1 MTNPLIRDS
10 FWAVFGNVLGKG
22 LSFAAGIAVARFL
35 GKVSFGEYGLIT
47 STLLSA
53 SILSTFGLGYTATKY
68 ISEYKIKRK
77 ELIRGVIYH
86 SKRITLISSGVLA
99 LVLFVFSEFL
109 ANKILNSSHLQFE
122 LKIVSVWIIFNALT
136 TTQIGV
142 LAGFGLFKEMTKI
155 NAIVGVFT
163 FISSLSLAFF
173 WGLKG
178 ALLAMLLNQL
188 LNWYLNNRLVEKEQ
202 KNYFFEVSGDKQLF
216 KEIFKF
222 SVPIAFQEALYS
234 VSSWFIS
241 WSFVKYSNV
250 GELGLYQASIQ
261 VSSLILFVPG
271 ILRNVFLAHLS
282 QTNEDEG
289 QNKNILRTTLWINSV
304 SVLLPIIVV
313 LIFLGPIVQLYGVQF
328 EGIKNLIVI
337 SSVTTFFTSV
347 TNVYNQ
353 ALLSKG
359 KNWIIFWTRLIR
371 DFVLIF
377 AFVQWMHNN
386 YSSSRF
392 LIELNLIFGVIFMF
406 VLMIFYY
413 RITLKLSS

>member
-77 ELIRGVIYH
+77 ELISGVIYH

-173 WGLKG
+173 LGLKG

-202 KNYFFEVSGDKQLF
+202 KNYVFEVSGDKQLF

-234 VSSWFIS
+234 VSSWLIS
-241 WSFVKYSNV
+241 WSF
-250 GELGLYQASIQ
+250 ESIQ
-261 VSSLILFVPG
+261 MLVNWV
-271 ILRNVFLAHLS
+271 
-282 QTNEDEG
+282 
-289 QNKNILRTTLWINSV
+289 
-304 SVLLPIIVV
+304 
-313 LIFLGPIVQLYGVQF
+313 Y
-328 EGIKNLIVI
+328 IKLQ
-337 SSVTTFFTSV
+337 
-347 TNVYNQ
+347 Y
-353 ALLSKG
+353 K
-359 KNWIIFWTRLIR
+359 
-371 DFVLIF
+371 
-377 AFVQWMHNN
+377 
-386 YSSSRF
+386 
-392 LIELNLIFGVIFMF
+392 
-406 VLMIFYY
+406 
-413 RITLKLSS
+413 